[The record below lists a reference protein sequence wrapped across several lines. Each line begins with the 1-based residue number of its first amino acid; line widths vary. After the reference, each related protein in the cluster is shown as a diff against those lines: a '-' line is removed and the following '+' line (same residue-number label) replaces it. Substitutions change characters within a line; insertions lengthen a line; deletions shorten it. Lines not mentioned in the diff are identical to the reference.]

1 MYYSIVLLSIICLS
15 FNCVTKSNLAL
26 LLYFGVNTM
35 VKNLRKLR
43 MSKGVSQQTLADYLG
58 IAQQSFNRYEKDKIE
73 PDIASLILLADY
85 FNTTVDYLIG
95 HTPPEDPQELELTKD
110 EWALLR
116 DYRQLSESERESI
129 RLVINN
135 YLKE

>member
-1 MYYSIVLLSIICLS
+1 
-15 FNCVTKSNLAL
+15 
-26 LLYFGVNTM
+26 M

-43 MSKGVSQQTLADYLG
+43 MSKGDSQQKIADYLG
-58 IAQQSFNRYEKDKIE
+58 IAQQSFNQYEKGKFE
-73 PDIASLILLADY
+73 PDICSLILLADY

-95 HTPPEDPQELELTKD
+95 HTPPESPEELDLTKD

-116 DYRQLSESERESI
+116 DYRQLSDSEKESI
-129 RLVINN
+129 RLVIKN

>member
-1 MYYSIVLLSIICLS
+1 
-15 FNCVTKSNLAL
+15 
-26 LLYFGVNTM
+26 M

-43 MSKGVSQQTLADYLG
+43 MSKGDSQQKIADYLG
-58 IAQQSFNRYEKDKIE
+58 IAQQSFNQYEKGKFE
-73 PDIASLILLADY
+73 PDICSLILLADY

-95 HTPPEDPQELELTKD
+95 HTPPESPEELDLTKD

-116 DYRQLSESERESI
+116 DYRQLSESEKESI
-129 RLVINN
+129 RLVIKN